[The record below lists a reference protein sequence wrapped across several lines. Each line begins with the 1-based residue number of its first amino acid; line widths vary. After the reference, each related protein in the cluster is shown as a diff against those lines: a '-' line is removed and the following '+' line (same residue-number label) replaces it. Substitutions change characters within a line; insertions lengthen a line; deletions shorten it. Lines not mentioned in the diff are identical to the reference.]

1 MEEQQSTLAPQRMK
15 SKLSKWWKKNK
26 KAVIGIVA
34 TVLVAVVIGVL
45 VATYAPALVGTVKTT
60 VTIASKKLVIPLSAK
75 TIAGIIAAGR
85 SLDVGK
91 KLCKDSWKK
100 GEFCVGG
107 GFKKVPID
115 YSPPEEERVRQERIA
130 QCRAAW
136 EGNPTQEQLCIGK
149 V

>member
-1 MEEQQSTLAPQRMK
+1 MASPNNGSAGNQKGQEKILIYSKTLTVAEIMSKPYAYKAGSEEPLAPLPEG
-15 SKLSKWWKKNK
+15 SS
-26 KAVIGIVA
+26 
-34 TVLVAVVIGVL
+34 LVEVEVVGL
-45 VATYAPALVGTVKTT
+45 E
-60 VTIASKKLVIPLSAK
+60 S
-75 TIAGIIAAGR
+75 
-85 SLDVGK
+85 GK

-100 GEFCVGG
+100 GIFCAGG

-115 YSPPEEERVRQERIA
+115 YRPPEEERVRQERIV